1 MEKKIVLERDEIKYL
16 KDSNGISKLQANSIF
31 VQNVLQ

>member
-16 KDSNGISKLQANSIF
+16 KDSKVYPNYKLIVYF